1 MSYRYLRAFARSV
14 CWVTIAASAAV
25 ADADAASGAPLSLAQ
40 AAQQAVQQAP
50 SLLALRQR
58 QHAANEEQARAGSL
72 PDPELVLGIDNL
84 TATGNDAFAI
94 GADPMTMRK
103 IGLRQMLPA
112 GAKREAARAQA
123 RAESGVR
130 AAQVDAGALNVQRA
144 AAGAWV
150 ARWAAEQ
157 EDALL
162 RTLLGDTRLALR
174 AIAARVAAGGSA
186 SDDLNTRA
194 VMLEIDNR
202 ISANQSR
209 IQAARAE
216 LARWLTG
223 EADRELAAP
232 PDWFTLPLTEA
243 RALALLERS
252 PELLVFSAYQQQAD
266 AAVSAARAERRPDL
280 SVMAGYGQRAVGRDD
295 MITLEFGVGL
305 PLFTRN
311 RQDRSVAA
319 RIAEHDALDAEH
331 DDARRAATATL
342 RSDYAQWAGLVEQVR
357 RDQRERLPLL
367 RDLSTLALAGY
378 RAGAPIDPWI
388 SARREEVEAGIETS
402 LRQQALGIAWVN
414 LAYRFAQESQP

>member
-1 MSYRYLRAFARSV
+1 MSYRYLRALALSV
-14 CWVTIAASAAV
+14 CWVTIAAGAALAEASAAS
-25 ADADAASGAPLSLAQ
+25 AAPLSLEQ
-40 AAQQAVQQAP
+40 AAQLAARDAP
-50 SLLALRQR
+50 ALTALRQR
-58 QHAANEEQARAGSL
+58 ELAAKEEQARAGAL

-112 GAKREAARAQA
+112 GAKRDAARTQA
-123 RAESGVR
+123 RADTGMR
-130 AAQVDAGALNVQRA
+130 AAELHAGALNVQRA
-144 AAGAWV
+144 AAAAWV
-150 ARWAAEQ
+150 MRWSAAQ

-174 AIAARVAAGGSA
+174 AVAARVAAGGSA

-194 VMLEIDNR
+194 MVLEIENR
-202 ISANQSR
+202 ISANQAR
-209 IQAARAE
+209 IAAAKAE
-216 LARWLTG
+216 LARWLG
-223 EADRELAAP
+223 DEAEREPAEP
-232 PDWFTLPLTEA
+232 PDWFTAPLAEA
-243 RALALLERS
+243 RALALLDRS
-252 PELLVFSAYQQQAD
+252 ADLLVFSAHEQQAD
-266 AAVSAARAERRPDL
+266 AAVRAAKAERRPDF

-295 MITLEFGVGL
+295 MISLEFGIGL

-319 RIAEHDALDAEH
+319 RMAEHDALDAEH
-331 DDARRAATATL
+331 EDARRAAAAAV

-367 RDLSTLALAGY
+367 RDLSALALAGY
-378 RAGAPIDPWI
+378 RAGAPIDGWI
-388 SARREEVEAGIETS
+388 DARRQEVEASIETS
-402 LRQQALGIAWVN
+402 RRQQELGVAWAN